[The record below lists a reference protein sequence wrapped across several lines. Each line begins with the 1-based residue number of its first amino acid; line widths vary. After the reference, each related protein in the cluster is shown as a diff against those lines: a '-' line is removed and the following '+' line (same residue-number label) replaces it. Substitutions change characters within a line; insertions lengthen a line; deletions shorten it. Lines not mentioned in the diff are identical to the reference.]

1 MEKKNKIILA
11 IVIISVIIVIIICG
25 YSIYKHNDRK
35 VLSDTEK
42 FKNEYEVFNGLVN
55 SSNDKNYLEVNIDTS
70 NDIIY
75 KTDEEILEVLESDD
89 AIIYFGF
96 ANCPWCR
103 NIVEPLLNASSKKKM
118 KVYYVDIYEIRDAYI
133 ISENSKPKRTKKGSA
148 AYYKI
153 LEFLDDNLEE
163 YYINSEDG
171 NKYDTGVKRLYAPT
185 VVAVSNGKVTGIHE
199 GTIEEQ
205 TDPYTELSS
214 EEKNKLEDIFL
225 KLMDSIKE
233 VNTCT
238 EKDAC

>member
-11 IVIISVIIVIIICG
+11 IVIISVIIVIAICG

-35 VLSDTEK
+35 VLSDAEK

-55 SSNDKNYLEVNIDTS
+55 SSNNKNYIDVNVDTS

-75 KTDEEILEVLESDD
+75 KTDEEILDILKNEE

-103 NIVEPLLNASSKKKM
+103 NIIEPLLSASNKKKI

-133 ISENSKPKRTKKGSA
+133 ISENTKPKRTKKGSN
-148 AYYKI
+148 AYYQI
-153 LEFLDDNLEE
+153 LDFLDDNLEE

-185 VVAVSNGKVTGIHE
+185 VVAVSKGQVTGIHE

-205 TDPYTELSS
+205 TDPYIELSS
-214 EEKNKLEDIFL
+214 DEKKKLEDIFI
-225 KLMDSIKE
+225 KLIDSIKE
-233 VNTCT
+233 ENICN